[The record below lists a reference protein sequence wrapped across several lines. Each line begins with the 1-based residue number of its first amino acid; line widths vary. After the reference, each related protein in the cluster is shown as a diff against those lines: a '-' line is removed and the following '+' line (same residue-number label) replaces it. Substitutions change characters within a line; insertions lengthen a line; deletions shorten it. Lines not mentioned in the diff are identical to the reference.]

1 MERIFFSLFKSRRLF
16 KYPQAEVRFW
26 IHKSCRGSIKA
37 PCLPVSLT
45 LEINRVRI
53 PLYYFESFV

>member
-16 KYPQAEVRFW
+16 KYPQAEVRLW
-26 IHKSCRGSIKA
+26 KSCRGSIKA